1 VGLTRLEA
9 HRPTHLA
16 GRLAVAED
24 LLHSRRW
31 ALRADPR
38 VGVRTAVVWDALDA
52 LVAERTAATGRPALD
67 VVDVGGGTGGFAV
80 PLADL
85 GHRVTVVDPS
95 PDALAALQR
104 RAAEAGVADR
114 VSARQGDAAT
124 LGDLVPPAGA
134 DLVLAHGVLE
144 YVDDPRAAALAA
156 LTVLRPGGIASLLVP
171 QRLGAVLGRA
181 LAGRFTDARTLL
193 DDPAGRAGETDPVP
207 RRFDAEGLLD
217 LLEGRPVT
225 VRSVHG
231 VRLVTDLLPGALVD
245 GDPATVDALLSLER
259 AAAAHPALAAVAS
272 QLHVAVQLADG

>member
-1 VGLTRLEA
+1 VDVDRS
-9 HRPTHLA
+9 THLA

-31 ALRADPR
+31 TLRTDPR
-38 VGVRTAVVWDALDA
+38 VGVRTAVIWDALDA
-52 LVAERTAATGRPALD
+52 LVAERTAATGRKLD
-67 VVDVGGGTGGFAV
+67 VVDLGGGTGGFAV

-85 GHRVTVVDPS
+85 GHHVTVVDPS

-114 VSARQGDAAT
+114 ITARQGDAAT
-124 LGDLVPPAGA
+124 LGELVPAGGA

-156 LTVLRPGGIASLLVP
+156 LAVLRPGGIASLLVA

-181 LAGRFTDARTLL
+181 LAGRFTDAHALL
-193 DDPAGRAGETDPVP
+193 DDPDGRAGDADPVP
-207 RRFDAEGLLD
+207 RRFDADGLLD
-217 LLEGRPVT
+217 LLEGQPVT

-231 VRLVTDLLPGALVD
+231 VRLVADLLPGALVD
-245 GDPATVDALLSLER
+245 GDPATVEALLSLER
-259 AAAAHPALAAVAS
+259 AAAAHPALAAVAA
-272 QLHVAVQLADG
+272 QLHVAVQRADG